1 MVERSQPDGH
11 GNNVVNVIL
20 VDFRGLDTLGEITVL
35 ATASIGMV
43 ALARAGRRAPRSERR
58 RGGRGRRETPRGARR
73 VGAAALPRRA
83 DHVGVPAA
91 RRHNQPGG
99 GFVGGLLVGAAIA
112 MRYAAGGIDEVRA
125 ISWFTPWTILG
136 AGLLLAAVTATVPL
150 LLGDSVLEG
159 AIAHVDLPVLGE
171 VT

>member
-58 RGGRGRRETPRGARR
+58 ELAEEAVVRHLVVLDVSVR
-73 VGAAALPRRA
+73 LLF
-83 DHVGVPAA
+83 HVVLITSVYLLLAG
-91 RRHNQPGG
+91 HNQPGG

-125 ISWFTPWTILG
+125 
-136 AGLLLAAVTATVPL
+136 
-150 LLGDSVLEG
+150 
-159 AIAHVDLPVLGE
+159 LPVHPVDDPRCRPPGGRRHRHAPCCSATACSR
-171 VT
+171 VRSPTSTSRCWGR